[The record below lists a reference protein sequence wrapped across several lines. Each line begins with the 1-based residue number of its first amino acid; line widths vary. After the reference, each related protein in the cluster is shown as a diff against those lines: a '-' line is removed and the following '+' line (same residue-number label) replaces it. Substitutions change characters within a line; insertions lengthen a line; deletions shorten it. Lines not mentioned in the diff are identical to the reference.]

1 MNNTQKSTDDILSAI
16 KDLMEGNETVSKS
29 NDAPLPDD
37 VLELT
42 KPITEDVL
50 ELTTP
55 IENNND
61 QVLKNKEE
69 DVLEL
74 NQMVDENMKVVDLSA
89 HVQSNILDEIDE
101 DLVRRLV
108 KSRLKE
114 SLENKIDIIIKEVK
128 NIQVVD
134 GGETH
139 SAGSVTKPLSAAA

>member
-29 NDAPLPDD
+29 NDSPLPDD

-55 IENNND
+55 IEKNNE
-61 QVLKNKEE
+61 QALKDKEE

-89 HVQSNILDEIDE
+89 HVQNNILDEVDE
-101 DLVRRLV
+101 DLIRSLV

-114 SLENKIDIIIKEVK
+114 SLENKIDVIIKEELNTLISDRISLSELSLKSKVLK
-128 NIQVVD
+128 N
-134 GGETH
+134 
-139 SAGSVTKPLSAAA
+139 

>member
-1 MNNTQKSTDDILSAI
+1 
-16 KDLMEGNETVSKS
+16 
-29 NDAPLPDD
+29 

-55 IENNND
+55 IEKNNE
-61 QVLKNKEE
+61 QVLKNKE

-89 HVQSNILDEIDE
+89 HVQSNILDEVDE
-101 DLVRRLV
+101 DLIRSLV

-114 SLENKIDIIIKEVK
+114 SLEKK
-128 NIQVVD
+128 NRCYY
-134 GGETH
+134 
-139 SAGSVTKPLSAAA
+139 

>member
-16 KDLMEGNETVSKS
+16 KDLMEDNETVSKS

-61 QVLKNKEE
+61 HALKNKEE

-74 NQMVDENMKVVDLSA
+74 NQMVDENMKVDDLSA

-108 KSRLKE
+108 KSQLKE
-114 SLENKIDIIIKEVK
+114 SLENKIDIIIKEELNTLISDRISLSELSLKSKVLK
-128 NIQVVD
+128 N
-134 GGETH
+134 
-139 SAGSVTKPLSAAA
+139 

>member
-29 NDAPLPDD
+29 NDSPLPDD

-55 IENNND
+55 IEKNNE
-61 QVLKNKEE
+61 QVLKDKEE

-89 HVQSNILDEIDE
+89 HVQSNILDEVDV
-101 DLVRRLV
+101 DLIRSLV

-114 SLENKIDIIIKEVK
+114 SLENKIDVIIKEELNTLISDRISLSELSLKSKVLK
-128 NIQVVD
+128 N
-134 GGETH
+134 
-139 SAGSVTKPLSAAA
+139 

>member
-29 NDAPLPDD
+29 NDTPLPDD

-55 IENNND
+55 IEINNE
-61 QVLKNKEE
+61 QVLKNKE

-74 NQMVDENMKVVDLSA
+74 NQLVDENMKVVDLSE
-89 HVQSNILDEIDE
+89 HVQSNILDEVDE
-101 DLVRRLV
+101 DLIRSLV

-114 SLENKIDIIIKEVK
+114 SLENKIDVIIKEELSTLISDRISLSELSLKSKVLK
-128 NIQVVD
+128 N
-134 GGETH
+134 
-139 SAGSVTKPLSAAA
+139 

>member
-1 MNNTQKSTDDILSAI
+1 MNNTQKSTDDILLAI

-29 NDAPLPDD
+29 NDSPLPDD

-55 IENNND
+55 IEKNNE
-61 QVLKNKEE
+61 QVLKDKEE

-89 HVQSNILDEIDE
+89 HVQSNILDEVDE
-101 DLVRRLV
+101 DLIRSLV

-114 SLENKIDIIIKEVK
+114 SLENKIDVIIKEELNTLISDRISLSELSLKSKVLK
-128 NIQVVD
+128 N
-134 GGETH
+134 
-139 SAGSVTKPLSAAA
+139 

>member
-29 NDAPLPDD
+29 NDSPLPDD

-55 IENNND
+55 IEKNNE
-61 QVLKNKEE
+61 QALKDKEE

-89 HVQSNILDEIDE
+89 HVQSNILDEVDG
-101 DLVRRLV
+101 DLIRSLV
-108 KSRLKE
+108 KNRLKE
-114 SLENKIDIIIKEVK
+114 SLENKIDLIIKEELNTLISDRISLSELSLKSKVLK
-128 NIQVVD
+128 N
-134 GGETH
+134 
-139 SAGSVTKPLSAAA
+139 

>member
-16 KDLMEGNETVSKS
+16 KDLMEGNESVSKS

-55 IENNND
+55 IEINNE
-61 QVLKNKEE
+61 QVLKNKQ
-69 DVLEL
+69 DALEL

-89 HVQSNILDEIDE
+89 HVQSNILDEVDE
-101 DLVRRLV
+101 DLIRSLV

-114 SLENKIDIIIKEVK
+114 SLENKIDIIIKEELNTLISDRISLSELSLKSKVLK
-128 NIQVVD
+128 N
-134 GGETH
+134 
-139 SAGSVTKPLSAAA
+139 

>member
-29 NDAPLPDD
+29 NDSPLPDD

-55 IENNND
+55 IEINNE

-89 HVQSNILDEIDE
+89 HVQNNILDEVDE
-101 DLVRRLV
+101 DLIRSLV

-114 SLENKIDIIIKEVK
+114 SLENKIDVIIKEELNTLISDRISLSELSLKSKVLK
-128 NIQVVD
+128 N
-134 GGETH
+134 
-139 SAGSVTKPLSAAA
+139 

>member
-108 KSRLKE
+108 KSQLKE
-114 SLENKIDIIIKEVK
+114 SLENKIDIIIKEELNTLISDRISLSELSLKSKVLK
-128 NIQVVD
+128 N
-134 GGETH
+134 
-139 SAGSVTKPLSAAA
+139 

>member
-16 KDLMEGNETVSKS
+16 KDLMEGNETLPKS
-29 NDAPLPDD
+29 NDSPLPDD

-55 IENNND
+55 IEKNNE
-61 QVLKNKEE
+61 QVLKDKEE

-89 HVQSNILDEIDE
+89 HVQSNILDEVDE
-101 DLVRRLV
+101 DLIRSLV

-114 SLENKIDIIIKEVK
+114 SLENKIDVIIKEELNTLISDRISLSELSLKSKVLK
-128 NIQVVD
+128 N
-134 GGETH
+134 
-139 SAGSVTKPLSAAA
+139 

>member
-29 NDAPLPDD
+29 NDTPLPDD

-55 IENNND
+55 IEINNE
-61 QVLKNKEE
+61 QVLKNKQ

-89 HVQSNILDEIDE
+89 HVQSNILDEVDE
-101 DLVRRLV
+101 DLIRSLV

-114 SLENKIDIIIKEVK
+114 SLENKIDVIIKEELNTLISDRISLSELSLKSKVLK
-128 NIQVVD
+128 N
-134 GGETH
+134 
-139 SAGSVTKPLSAAA
+139 

>member
-29 NDAPLPDD
+29 NDSPLPDD

-55 IENNND
+55 IEKNNE
-61 QVLKNKEE
+61 QVLKDKEE

-89 HVQSNILDEIDE
+89 HVQSNILDEVDE
-101 DLVRRLV
+101 DLIRSLV
-108 KSRLKE
+108 KNRLKE
-114 SLENKIDIIIKEVK
+114 SLENKIDVIIKEELNTLISDRISLSELSLKSKVLK
-128 NIQVVD
+128 N
-134 GGETH
+134 
-139 SAGSVTKPLSAAA
+139 

>member
-16 KDLMEGNETVSKS
+16 KDIMEGNETISKS
-29 NDAPLPDD
+29 NDSPLPDD

-55 IENNND
+55 IEKNNE
-61 QVLKNKEE
+61 QVLKDKEE

-89 HVQSNILDEIDE
+89 HVQSNILDEVDE
-101 DLVRRLV
+101 DLIRSLV

-114 SLENKIDIIIKEVK
+114 SLENKIDVIIKEELNTLISDRISLSELSLKSKVLK
-128 NIQVVD
+128 N
-134 GGETH
+134 
-139 SAGSVTKPLSAAA
+139 